1 MDYIEKDLAPFI
13 EERLQNSFNCLKDTK
28 EYKNLQKT
36 YNNLNIKICKLL
48 NDKNNILEKFTDT
61 SNSMQSLELH
71 RTYLLGFIDGI
82 RLDEHL
88 RKKN

>member
-1 MDYIEKDLAPFI
+1 MNLIEKDLAPFI
-13 EERLQNSFNCLKDTK
+13 EERLQISFNDLKKTK
-28 EYKNLQKT
+28 EYKNLKKT
-36 YNNLNIKICKLL
+36 YNNLDIKISDLL
-48 NDKNNILEKFTDT
+48 KSNQEVYNKIKDT

-71 RTYLLGFIDGI
+71 RTYLLGFLDGI